1 MSGRYALDT
10 SVWNRLHLPAVGA
23 RVGDLIDGALV
34 TISDQA
40 RLEILFSTRS
50 GSEYRRLSAR
60 LSALPT
66 TPGGHRVWR
75 RALQVQGLLAE
86 QGGLHH
92 RSVKIPDLL
101 VAASAEAAGDTVLHY
116 DEDFDRIAGVTGQ
129 VTEWVVPR
137 GTV

>member
-1 MSGRYALDT
+1 MVS
-10 SVWNRLHLPAVGA
+10 
-23 RVGDLIDGALV
+23 
-34 TISDQA
+34 ISDQA
-40 RLEILFSTRS
+40 RLEILFSARE
-50 GSEYRRLSAR
+50 GAEYVAMSRE

-75 RALQVQGLLAE
+75 RALQVQGVLAA

-116 DEDFDRIAGVTGQ
+116 DEDFDRIAAVTGQ
-129 VTEWVVPR
+129 PTEWVVRR
-137 GTV
+137 GTA

>member
-1 MSGRYALDT
+1 MSGRYAIDA
-10 SVWNRLHLPAVGA
+10 SVWNRLHRPAVGA
-23 RVGDLIDGALV
+23 RVVDLIDRALV

-40 RLEILFSTRS
+40 RLEILFSARDGVEHAAMTR
-50 GSEYRRLSAR
+50 E

-75 RALQVQGLLAE
+75 RALQVQRLLAQ

-92 RSVKIPDLL
+92 RSVKIPDLI

-116 DEDFDRIAGVTGQ
+116 DEDFDRIAEVTGQ
-129 VTEWVVPR
+129 PTEWVVPR
-137 GTV
+137 GTA

>member
-1 MSGRYALDT
+1 MSGRFAIDA
-10 SVWNRLHLPAVGA
+10 SVWNRLNRPDIADRVRALLEVG
-23 RVGDLIDGALV
+23 VLS
-34 TISDQA
+34 ISDQA
-40 RLEILFSTRS
+40 RLEVLFSARD
-50 GSEYRRLSAR
+50 GREYTAMTNE

-66 TPGGHRVWR
+66 TPGGHRVWK

-101 VAASAEAAGDTVLHY
+101 VAASAEAAGDIVLHY

-129 VTEWVVPR
+129 PTEWVVPR
-137 GTV
+137 GTA